1 MTAATHNPTNQG
13 RNQMKYLLTAAV
25 LAFAAPAHAEYDGF
39 CRDAAELLE
48 SAAEA
53 RDNGVPMS
61 ALFNIMDETMA
72 DSPDLLKFTQE
83 SVRHVYEQPSLSPVV
98 VKSLFIGVCMSEIGQ

>member
-1 MTAATHNPTNQG
+1 MTTTNQR

-25 LAFAAPAHAEYDGF
+25 LAFAAPAHAQYDGF

-53 RDNGVPMS
+53 RDSGVPMS
-61 ALFNIMDETMA
+61 ALFNVMDETMGE
-72 DSPDLLKFTQE
+72 SPDLLKYTQE
-83 SVRHVYEQPSLSPVV
+83 NVRLIYEQPSLSPVV
-98 VKSLFIGVCMSEIGQ
+98 IKSLFIEACMSEIGQ